1 MRTDKLM
8 PDNKIIKQPKAYIS
22 DNTRFKLCVYYS
34 HKPCGTPYS
43 VMEQAM
49 KKHRKYHDSYDY
61 VPIKGGRTV
70 TREDMAFNKLLHHVE
85 QYKAHIEFAL
95 LYVNNFQMGEQYLIG
110 KFFKDENR
118 SVFVMPNFRECDLGT
133 GHCYFDGL
141 QSSPI
146 EVSTIQQVIFKKNTL

>member
-1 MRTDKLM
+1 MRTNITM
-8 PDNKIIKQPKAYIS
+8 PETKIIKSPKAYTS

-34 HKPCGTPYS
+34 HKPDGVPYS
-43 VMEQAM
+43 QLERSQ

-61 VPIKGGRTV
+61 QPIAGGRTV

-85 QYKAHIEFAL
+85 EYKAHIEFAL
-95 LYVNNFQMGEQYLIG
+95 LYVNNFQTGEQYLIA
-110 KFFKDENR
+110 KFFKDPNR
-118 SVFVMPNFRECDLGT
+118 SVFVAPNFRECDLGT

-146 EVSTIQQVIFKKNTL
+146 EVSTIQQITIKRNVA